1 MDIEMLVGVVRTEL
15 SAVADPERAAPMA
28 AYMKTEMPFYGVQKA
43 ARTSIM
49 RRLHKEFHPLDRD
62 EYEHAVS
69 ALWKLSHREEKYL
82 AISYARA
89 FDEFVVH
96 DSLGL
101 YERLIVEGAW
111 WDFVDE
117 TASRLV
123 GRVLFKERRL
133 VDPTV
138 RSWIE
143 VEDMWLRRTSI
154 ICQLTHKDTTD
165 TRLLDDACTANLA
178 DTEFFI
184 RKAIGWALR
193 EYAKADPDWVRNYV
207 LAHDGEL
214 SPLALREATKHIG
227 N

>member
-15 SAVADPERAAPMA
+15 SAVADPEKAAPMA

-96 DSLGL
+96 DSL
-101 YERLIVEGAW
+101 
-111 WDFVDE
+111 
-117 TASRLV
+117 
-123 GRVLFKERRL
+123 
-133 VDPTV
+133 
-138 RSWIE
+138 
-143 VEDMWLRRTSI
+143 
-154 ICQLTHKDTTD
+154 
-165 TRLLDDACTANLA
+165 
-178 DTEFFI
+178 
-184 RKAIGWALR
+184 
-193 EYAKADPDWVRNYV
+193 
-207 LAHDGEL
+207 
-214 SPLALREATKHIG
+214 
-227 N
+227 